1 MSVFANKCLDNFGAR
16 DGFPLER
23 KGNSVC
29 VCMCVC
35 VSVCVYMCVCVCL
48 CVCACV
54 RVCVCVCVCVYVSL
68 SLWRNNDWRHTE
80 GTGVNPG

>member
-35 VSVCVYMCVCVCL
+35 VSVCVYMCVCVF
-48 CVCACV
+48 
-54 RVCVCVCVCVYVSL
+54 VCVCMSL
-68 SLWRNNDWRHTE
+68 ALSDAIMIDAIQK
-80 GTGVNPG
+80 VPGSTRGS

>member
-35 VSVCVYMCVCVCL
+35 VCVCVFATPIT
-48 CVCACV
+48 CVPRVACWLGV
-54 RVCVCVCVCVYVSL
+54 HEVISIYAVHVVL
-68 SLWRNNDWRHTE
+68 S
-80 GTGVNPG
+80 V